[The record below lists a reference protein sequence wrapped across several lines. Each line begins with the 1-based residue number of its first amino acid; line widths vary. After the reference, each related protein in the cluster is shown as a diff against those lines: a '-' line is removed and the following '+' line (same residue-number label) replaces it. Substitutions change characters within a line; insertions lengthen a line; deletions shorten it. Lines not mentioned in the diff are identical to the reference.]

1 MKLSYRDKV
10 ILIAIIIIVILALG
24 FFFVI
29 KPKMAEIN
37 TTGAQLEQK
46 QKELDDLNAK
56 IATLDDLKKSLEN
69 KVKEVETLQE
79 QFLPEYET
87 FQTDQYIYDILKDTP
102 ITINKV
108 EMELPVA
115 DPVIPYIV
123 HDSNPVAYDLKM
135 NADLGNKLP
144 QDIIDAYNDV
154 TTYEAP
160 AGTEVCLTKYTVEIG
175 VADFDK
181 LYTAL
186 DAIDEDEKAIYI
198 TEIGGDSEK
207 DEETKLAKGDIV
219 IYVLSVQPLDI
230 EALNAQ

>member
-144 QDIIDAYNDV
+144 QDIIDAYNDI
-154 TTYEAP
+154 TKYDEP
-160 AGTEVCLTKYTVEIG
+160 AGTEVCLTKYTLEVG

-181 LYTAL
+181 LYEAL
-186 DAIDEDEKAIYI
+186 DAIDEDEKAVYI
-198 TEIGGDSEK
+198 TEIGGDSER
-207 DEETKLAKGDIV
+207 DEETNLAKGDIV